1 MKTKLEECFLLK
13 AHNESQQGINLRK
26 ARSQQG
32 RISGTPLFAQPSKQI
47 DLFKTSKEPLK

>member
-1 MKTKLEECFLLK
+1 MKSKLEESFLLR

-32 RISGTPLFAQPSKQI
+32 RISETPLFSQPSNQT
-47 DLFKTSKEPLK
+47 DLFKTNKEPLK